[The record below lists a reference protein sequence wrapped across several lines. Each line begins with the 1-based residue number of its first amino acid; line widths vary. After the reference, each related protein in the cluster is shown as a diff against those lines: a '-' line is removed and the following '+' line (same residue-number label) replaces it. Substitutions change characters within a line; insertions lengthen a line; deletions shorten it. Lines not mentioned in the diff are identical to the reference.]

1 MNNAEWVPDVN
12 ELFEIDPWL
21 KQYEVAIVRIV
32 RQFCNLRQKIIKS
45 EGGFDKLT
53 LR

>member
-1 MNNAEWVPDVN
+1 MNNLEWTPDIN

-21 KQYEVAIVRIV
+21 KQYELAISTIVKRFCDV
-32 RQFCNLRQKIIKS
+32 RQRIIKS
-45 EGGFDKLT
+45 EGGLDKLT